1 MSATV
6 TGFSEPLRAFVH
18 DARVQLALVLEASGQ
33 VLAQHGF
40 TRSLDVMSACSLA
53 AAIHASAAELG
64 RELGATAFGPLHHA
78 GDARQLFLAP
88 VQCGGRTILLLA
100 VFDGASSLGMVRLF
114 WAEFA
119 RRVGDA
125 ATPRVR
131 VQASEFERDLE
142 RNLEA
147 LFGEV

>member
-1 MSATV
+1 MT
-6 TGFSEPLRAFVH
+6 TFSEPLHAFVH
-18 DARVQLALVLEASGQ
+18 DARVRLALVLESSGQ

-64 RELGATAFGPLHHA
+64 RELGGTAFGPLHHA

-88 VQCGGRTILLLA
+88 VLCGGRTILLLA

-119 RRVGDA
+119 HRVGDA
-125 ATPRVR
+125 MAPRVR
-131 VQASEFERDLE
+131 VQGTDFERDLE
-142 RNLEA
+142 HNLDA
-147 LFGEV
+147 LFGGV